1 MYVALMNVYY
11 GIKAYID
18 MFARKYPRHLL
29 SSEICA
35 QNQGN
40 AISEDPKFKNFPG
53 ERALG
58 TPRPFLVKSASGARL
73 SIR

>member
-29 SSEICA
+29 SSEILA
-35 QNQGN
+35 
-40 AISEDPKFKNFPG
+40 EW
-53 ERALG
+53 
-58 TPRPFLVKSASGARL
+58 T
-73 SIR
+73 

>member
-29 SSEICA
+29 SSEILA
-35 QNQGN
+35 
-40 AISEDPKFKNFPG
+40 EW
-53 ERALG
+53 
-58 TPRPFLVKSASGARL
+58 TVKHKSTAFDEQFNLYMLNNSY
-73 SIR
+73 ITHF